1 MNSVLH
7 VNLPSMAL
15 NATYFF
21 ADVLRSAQYFFIL
34 TLTARFCAA
43 VIFDRLRL
51 GAIVSATSRAAVPM
65 AR

>member
-1 MNSVLH
+1 
-7 VNLPSMAL
+7 MAL